1 MQAIE
6 WKLNYE
12 FIKFEVEDAH
22 LILLLLEITILHT
35 RHLVKILKK
44 KTSHWQGNIL
54 SIMFASS

>member
-6 WKLNYE
+6 WKLNYK

-35 RHLVKILKK
+35 QHLVKILKQRPHIGK
-44 KTSHWQGNIL
+44 VTYYQ
-54 SIMFASS
+54 